1 MKKIIYLF
9 TLLNFAF
16 SLLGCVS
23 QSQINRLRPLANPQ
37 SFINYLDS
45 HSDEKKNV
53 EWFGSTYDFTKNR
66 SFYKKGKESSNFLG
80 TCFFS
85 TERGD
90 ETQELPSNFWR
101 LITITI
107 IYPVSNGFFSKSY
120 YRYFCRYSWSI

>member
-9 TLLNFAF
+9 TLLNFPF
-16 SLLGCVS
+16 SLLGCGS
-23 QSQINRLRPLANPQ
+23 QSQINRLRPLATPQ

-53 EWFGSTYDFTKNR
+53 EWSGSTYDFTENR

-90 ETQELPSNFWR
+90 ETQELPSNFWG
-101 LITITI
+101 LIL
-107 IYPVSNGFFSKSY
+107 NF
-120 YRYFCRYSWSI
+120 